1 MGNWFIFQYLRE
13 EMLNGMTREE
23 RIRRA
28 TVDPVQG
35 ARC

>member
-13 EMLNGMTREE
+13 EMLKGMTREE
-23 RIRRA
+23 RCGRA